1 MVDKGTGF
9 GTGLGT
15 GLGTCRGNGLDT
27 GFGFGT
33 GLSKGTG
40 NEGLRLVA
48 FWREK
53 LPAIRN

>member
-9 GTGLGT
+9 GTG
-15 GLGTCRGNGLDT
+15 RGNGLDT